1 MPSEAYILAEQAA
14 NYITSILPENLPRP
28 QIGIICGSGLSG
40 LVSTFHADPQIS
52 IPYADVPNFPVSTVP
67 GHQSRFVFGTM
78 GEKRI
83 GIAAMVGRLHF
94 YEGHDMKHITLP
106 IRVFHL
112 LGIKTLIGVL
122 RLDIMIDL

>member
-1 MPSEAYILAEQAA
+1 MSKKSKEYILAQQSAE
-14 NYITSILPENLPRP
+14 YLTSHLPETIPKP

-52 IPYADVPNFPVSTVP
+52 IPYASIPNFHTGTVA
-67 GHQSRFVFGTM
+67 GHQSRLVFGTL

-83 GIAAMVGRLHF
+83 GIVAMVGRLHF
-94 YEGHDMKHITLP
+94 YEGHDMLHITLP

-112 LGIKTLIGVL
+112 LGIKTLIGISTMW
-122 RLDIMIDL
+122 R